1 MLKVNGETMLRWVK
15 VAVEGEVGSRLRKEI
30 EKREEER
37 GGGPSCSPKPCHDER
52 LTARPP
58 AENAVSKL
66 NMHSS

>member
-37 GGGPSCSPKPCHDER
+37 GEAFM
-52 LTARPP
+52 LTKALP
-58 AENAVSKL
+58 
-66 NMHSS
+66 

>member
-37 GGGPSCSPKPCHDER
+37 GGEAFM
-52 LTARPP
+52 LTKALP
-58 AENAVSKL
+58 
-66 NMHSS
+66 